1 MRKFLAVSTVF
12 MLSLGSVAA
21 FGQEVSNDEVLEKL
35 QQLEQKVAELEKE
48 NESLRSLVRKSGYTV
63 MPRKRTE
70 KLQVDGRILL
80 RWDQTN
86 FDYEGG
92 NNKNI
97 YGEKANGLVARKVRF
112 RFHGNL
118 NDNIGYMIHVRA
130 DRGETVELWD
140 AFIDYKFDAVPL
152 KLRMGQQKIPVS
164 MSYLKPG
171 PKIIF
176 PERPI
181 AVRKMGSHNRD
192 LGIRAI
198 FSPMKKLKL
207 EAAVMDGEGFST
219 LRNDD
224 KKYSYILAVDSTPI
238 NSSDF
243 KWRIRA
249 AYEGGYGWAAY
260 NDKKV
265 AKRNLFDLETKLDIK
280 PVNLALEA
288 GYLHDNPNKSTVT
301 KYALKGNVAGYYLQA
316 DYAVPGLQKLHLIG
330 RYSEFDKDTDV
341 SNNEEKY
348 ASAGFY
354 YLLNGWQAAIRG
366 AYVHVIDTASN
377 QKDLI
382 SAEFQLLF

>member
-21 FGQEVSNDEVLEKL
+21 FGQEVSSDEVLEKL

-70 KLQVDGRILL
+70 KLQVDGRVLL
-80 RWDQTN
+80 RWDQSN
-86 FDYEGG
+86 QDG
-92 NNKNI
+92 KNL
-97 YGEKANGLVARKVRF
+97 YGESSNGLVARKVRF

-130 DRGETVELWD
+130 DRGSSVQLWD

-171 PKIIF
+171 PKLIF
-176 PERPI
+176 PERP
-181 AVRKMGSHNRD
+181 VVVNNMGSANRD
-192 LGIRAI
+192 LGVRAI
-198 FSPMKKLKL
+198 LSPMKNLKL
-207 EAAVMDGEGFST
+207 EASIMNGERFVSDGKMYNS
-219 LRNDD
+219 D
-224 KKYSYILAVDSTPI
+224 KKYDYILAVDTVPV
-238 NSSDF
+238 NNGDF

-249 AYEGGYGWAAY
+249 AYETGY
-260 NDKKV
+260 DKAKYIGSIV
-265 AKRNLFDLETKLDIK
+265 KRNLVDIETRLDVK
-280 PVNLALEA
+280 TLGLALEG
-288 GYLHDNPNKSTVT
+288 GYLHDNPDKSGWGNAEGF
-301 KYALKGNVAGYYLQA
+301 YAQA

-330 RYSEFDKDTDV
+330 RYSEFDPDTNK
-341 SNNEEKY
+341 SNDEEKY

-366 AYVHVIDTASN
+366 AYVHVIDSD
-377 QKDLI
+377 KDKDFDDLI